1 MSDTSNTTKAEV
13 KATPVVETPVKAAT
27 TPTKKSGGKS
37 PVVLILG
44 ILLVVCLLVL
54 CCGGIFFAANA
65 AANSASGS
73 LSNSLSDLANRGA
86 ERAVEEAI
94 KSEGGTDTNVSFGSN
109 AKLPDNFPSDIPV
122 FTPSSVLTSFS
133 SKEGGK
139 TNYSVTLTTKNTTVE
154 TVTNFYKTQL
164 ASNGWN
170 ITTESDFFLKS
181 LIAEKGERQLTV
193 SFLDTQD
200 GETGVSIIISST
212 KN

>member
-1 MSDTSNTTKAEV
+1 MSDTSSTTKAEV
-13 KATPVVETPVKAAT
+13 KATPVVETPAAT
-27 TPTKKSGGKS
+27 TPKKSGGKS

-73 LSNSLSDLANRGA
+73 LSNSLSDLATKGA

-94 KSEGGTDTNVSFGSN
+94 KSEGGPDTNVSFGSN
-109 AKLPDNFPSDIPV
+109 AKLPENFPSDVPV
-122 FTPSSVLTSFS
+122 FTPSSVLTSYS

-139 TNYSVTLTTKNTTVE
+139 TNYSVTLTTKNTTVDAI
-154 TVTNFYKTQL
+154 VDFYRTQL

-181 LIAEKGERQLTV
+181 LIAEKDGRDLTV

-200 GETGVSIIISST
+200 AETGVSIIISST

>member
-1 MSDTSNTTKAEV
+1 MSDANSNTAKVEV
-13 KATPVVETPVKAAT
+13 KATPAVETTV
-27 TPTKKSGGKS
+27 TPKKSGGKS

-54 CCGGIFFAANA
+54 CCGGVYFGITAVANG
-65 AANSASGS
+65 ASGS
-73 LSNSLSDLANRGA
+73 LSNSLSDLATKGA
-86 ERAVEEAI
+86 EKAVEEAI

-109 AKLPDNFPSDIPV
+109 AKLPENFPSDVPV
-122 FTPSSVLTSFS
+122 FTPSSVLTSYS

-139 TNYSVTLTTKNTTVE
+139 TNYSVTLTTKNTTVD
-154 TVTNFYKTQL
+154 TVLSFYKTQL
-164 ASNGWN
+164 VSNGWD

-181 LIAEKGERQLTV
+181 LIAEKDGRDLTV

-200 GETGVSIIISST
+200 DETGVSIIISST